1 MTFSH
6 VSLALGGRPVLEDL
20 SLTLEEGSV
29 TCLMGR
35 SGCGKTTVLN
45 LMLGFLTPDQGEI
58 TGFRGLP
65 TGVVFQEDR
74 LIEHMNAW
82 DNVLL
87 AAARGVTRREVDQAF
102 EQVLLDPGPTP
113 ARRLSGGQRRRVAVV
128 RALLARPRLLL
139 LDEPFKGLDPDS
151 LARTAAFI
159 RQKRQGATTVL
170 CAHER
175 EEAQLLGVSRFVTL

>member
-1 MTFSH
+1 MKLEK
-6 VSLALGGRPVLEDL
+6 VSLALGGRPVLENF
-20 SLTLEEGSV
+20 SLALEPGSV

-45 LMLGFLTPDQGEI
+45 LMLGFLTPDAGEI
-58 TGFRGLP
+58 SGFRGLP

-87 AAARGVTRREVDQAF
+87 AAAKGVTRKEVDRAF
-102 EQVLLDPGPTP
+102 AQVLLDPGPTP
-113 ARRLSGGQRRRVAVV
+113 ARRLSGGQRRRMAVV

-151 LARTAAFI
+151 LAHTAAFI
-159 RQKRQGATTVL
+159 RQHRQGATTVL

-175 EEAQLLGVSRFVTL
+175 EEALLLGAERFVAL